1 MMIFR
6 ALSRFAALG
15 LLSAGLLGAQAGPS
29 AAADCASIGRQMAAE
44 SGGKLIQASESN
56 QGGRPVC
63 VVMILLP
70 AKDGQPP
77 RRDRQ
82 VIPLD

>member
-1 MMIFR
+1 MKTFR
-6 ALSRFAALG
+6 ALSRVAALG
-15 LLSAGLLGAQAGPS
+15 LLAGLLGAQPV

-44 SGGKLIQASESN
+44 SGGKLIQAAESN

-63 VVMILLP
+63 VIMILLP
-70 AKDGQPP
+70 ARDGQPP